1 MYEHVTYEAL
11 LERMLNCVLEKN
23 PNLDTREGSVI
34 YDALAPAAVELQ
46 NLYIQLDTV
55 LNETFADTAT
65 REYLIKR
72 AAERG
77 IAIDEATYAI
87 RKGEFNID
95 VPIGARFSL
104 NTLNY
109 VVTEKI
115 SDGVFRL
122 QCETAGYVGN
132 TESGNLLPIDYI
144 DGLETAV
151 LTDVLIPGEDEEDT
165 EHFRE
170 RYFDSLNEQPF
181 GGNIADYKSKVGAI
195 DGVGG
200 VKVYPTWNGGGTVK
214 LVIIDSSYQEPS
226 STLIADVQE
235 AVDPEDKQG
244 NGTGIAPI
252 GHIVTVVGCTD
263 SVVNIQTSVTLQSGW
278 DWAAVLPYV
287 NEAIDSYFA
296 ELSSNWADLD
306 NIIVR
311 ISQIEM
317 RLLNLEGVLDVA
329 DTKLN
334 GAAQNLVIS
343 ADCIPVRG
351 EVTNG

>member
-1 MYEHVTYEAL
+1 MYEDVTYEVL

-23 PNLDTREGSVI
+23 PDFDTREGSVI

-77 IAIDEATYAI
+77 ITIDEATYAI

-151 LTDVLIPGEDEEDT
+151 LTDVLIPGEDEENT

-244 NGTGIAPI
+244 NGIGIAPI
-252 GHIVTVVGCTD
+252 GHVVTVVGCTD

-311 ISQIEM
+311 ISQIET